1 LLQLPGVENAEVQFL
16 LQLIKCMIV
25 KLKRQIMKNII
36 WISAGIIIA
45 MLFGCKDSYNEVSSE
60 YDKSVDFTKYKTFS
74 WLPDVADTINSPYN
88 NDIIRNNIRNY
99 FGLCMS
105 DRGYSFDAE
114 NPDLL
119 MQLIITNTKKDRPIS
134 DHSASYYYSPY
145 YYGSYYYSPY
155 PYGYYYNDHGLNG
168 NDDYGR
174 NSEYRRT
181 YNQTY
186 VNGSITLTFIDRKT
200 NKVVWRGTAEGDID
214 NPSDIN
220 KDLHPAVH
228 GIIDEYPVKS
238 LVKRS
243 HKI

>member
-1 LLQLPGVENAEVQFL
+1 
-16 LQLIKCMIV
+16 
-25 KLKRQIMKNII
+25 MKKII
-36 WISAGIIIA
+36 WITAGVFIA
-45 MLFGCKDSYNEVSSE
+45 MLFGCNDGHNNGGYNKVSSE

-88 NDIIRNNIRNY
+88 NDIIRSNIRNY

-119 MQLIITNTKKDRPIS
+119 MQLTITNTKKVRS
-134 DHSASYYYSPY
+134 HSTYPTSYYYTPY

-155 PYGYYYNDHGLNG
+155 HYGYYYNGTGLNG

-174 NSEYRRT
+174 NSDYKRT
-181 YNQTY
+181 YNPTY
-186 VNGSITLTFIDRKT
+186 INGSITLTFIDRKA
-200 NKVVWRGTAEGDID
+200 NKQVWSGTAEGDIYD
-214 NPSDIN
+214 SSHISE
-220 KDLHPAVH
+220 DLHPAVH
-228 GIIDEYPVKS
+228 RIIAEYPVKS

-243 HKI
+243 DKMR